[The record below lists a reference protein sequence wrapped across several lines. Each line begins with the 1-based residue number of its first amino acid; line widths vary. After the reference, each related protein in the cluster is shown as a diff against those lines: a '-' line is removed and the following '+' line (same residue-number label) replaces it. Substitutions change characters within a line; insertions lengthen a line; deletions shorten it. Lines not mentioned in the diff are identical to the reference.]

1 MRSLWSSVVLGAV
14 AWVCC
19 SCGTQVYLHKWQ
31 PAQVDL
37 PRGTVLRVHPETR
50 GPLRH
55 ELRRAFAQQ
64 IASDGFYC
72 VDGAGPWAEIRLHR
86 VHVNMTD
93 PPKDDKHRKR
103 PYPNRV
109 DLTADVVCNYQRIY
123 RRNCSQ
129 YVSTDYEYRPDWE
142 DAAEEIAEEV
152 MRDLTPHQVRYSETV
167 DGVETNPAVEQA
179 ALACAAGNWEG
190 GRSLARRAL
199 AQNPNEAEAC
209 YVLGIIERNARNYS
223 ESDSWFRK
231 AYSLNPQSKYLS
243 GINDNSRLQQDEQRA
258 RQQMQ

>member
-1 MRSLWSSVVLGAV
+1 
-14 AWVCC
+14 
-19 SCGTQVYLHKWQ
+19 
-31 PAQVDL
+31 
-37 PRGTVLRVHPETR
+37 
-50 GPLRH
+50 
-55 ELRRAFAQQ
+55 
-64 IASDGFYC
+64 
-72 VDGAGPWAEIRLHR
+72 

-142 DAAEEIAEEV
+142 EAAEGIAEDV

-167 DGVETNPAVEQA
+167 DEVETNPAVEQA
-179 ALACAAGNWEG
+179 ARACAAGNWEG
-190 GRSLARRAL
+190 GRSLARQAL
-199 AQNPNEAEAC
+199 AQNPNEAEAY
-209 YVLGIIERNARNYS
+209 YVLGLIERNARNYTA
-223 ESDSWFRK
+223 SDAHFRK
-231 AYSLNPQSKYLS
+231 AHSLNPQGKYLS
-243 GINDNSRLQQDEQRA
+243 AIHDNSRLQQDEQRA

>member
-1 MRSLWSSVVLGAV
+1 MPSLWSGLGLVVALLFS
-14 AWVCC
+14 
-19 SCGTQVYLHKWQ
+19 SCGTQVYLNKWE

-37 PRGTVLRVHPETR
+37 PRGTVLRVHPETH

-64 IASDGFYC
+64 IARDGFYR
-72 VDGAGPWAEIRLHR
+72 VDGAEPCVEIRLHH

-129 YVSTDYEYRPDWE
+129 YVSTDYEYCPDWE

-167 DGVETNPAVEQA
+167 DAVETNPAVEQA

-190 GRSLARRAL
+190 GRSLARLAL
-199 AQNPNEAEAC
+199 AQNPNEAEAY
-209 YVLGIIERNARNYS
+209 YVLGLIERHFRNYAA
-223 ESDSWFRK
+223 SDDHFRK
-231 AYSLNPQSKYLS
+231 AHSLNPQGKYLS
-243 GINDNSRLQQDEQRA
+243 AINDNCRLQLDEQRA
-258 RQQMQ
+258 HQQMQ